1 MRIDGK
7 TALITGGS
15 AGIGKA
21 IAQKLG
27 EEGARIATGRIAGT
41 DWRLQRILD
50 APGGSAQPQDPK
62 DYTIAFAGDGSLD
75 VKTDCNL
82 SKASYDVGIGGTLRI
97 RPTASS
103 LAACP
108 EGSLGDAFMT
118 WLAASKTFRIAT
130 EGLVIFTDGSSG
142 VIGLLFEPL
151 P

>member
-1 MRIDGK
+1 M
-7 TALITGGS
+7 
-15 AGIGKA
+15 
-21 IAQKLG
+21 
-27 EEGARIATGRIAGT
+27 
-41 DWRLQRILD
+41 
-50 APGGSAQPQDPK
+50 
-62 DYTIAFAGDGSLD
+62 D

-108 EGSLGDAFMT
+108 EGSLGDALMT